1 MNLQETIR
9 RILREDIEDHKP
21 LEGLFSIYLNNEL
34 TTGKVKDLVKYSKK
48 YPTINLSLNDIPDI
62 PHHQDPET
70 NIYVMNADLKY
81 PIILAVNENNEITR
95 VLDGNHRIQK
105 ALYLGNNSIRA
116 KLIPEE
122 DIIKL
127 LDKTNIQETI
137 RRILREELSVKVRR
151 RVPVDEMEEEFLE
164 SFEMAYVITKNR
176 QVLSKHFLDELIYT
190 TISVMMDGVH
200 WRFVSTLPE
209 DEFWY
214 DEMHSELENHYRDRI
229 IQMYNER
236 RGINESILVEASR
249 ML

>member
-127 LDKTNIQETI
+127 NHYTNIQPLCSYI
-137 RRILREELSVKVRR
+137 NRYVKR
-151 RVPVDEMEEEFLE
+151 DKIE
-164 SFEMAYVITKNR
+164 KG
-176 QVLSKHFLDELIYT
+176 
-190 TISVMMDGVH
+190 ISNVFDIV
-200 WRFVSTLPE
+200 V
-209 DEFWY
+209 
-214 DEMHSELENHYRDRI
+214 
-229 IQMYNER
+229 
-236 RGINESILVEASR
+236 
-249 ML
+249 